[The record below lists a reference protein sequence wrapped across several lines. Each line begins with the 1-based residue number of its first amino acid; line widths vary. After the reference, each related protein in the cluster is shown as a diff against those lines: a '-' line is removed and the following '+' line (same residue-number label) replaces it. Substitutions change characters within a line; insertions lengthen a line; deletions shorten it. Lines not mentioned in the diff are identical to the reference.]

1 MRHSLFFF
9 VLMLW
14 GCGSPKD
21 HLAEVT
27 TDCLGEETLI
37 ETYLWEVHKCK
48 GDCVGI
54 IHTGEPQGEGFPDAS
69 MIYRS
74 WPKGED
80 DYMLWYGDEE
90 TARRCVL
97 PIADIEESVSCT
109 RPSGDPCTMSVVP
122 LD

>member
-1 MRHSLFFF
+1 VRNSLLFFAL
-9 VLMLW
+9 VLW
-14 GCGSPKD
+14 GCGGPKH

-27 TDCLGEETLI
+27 TDCLGAETLV
-37 ETYLWEVHKCK
+37 ETYVWEVHECN

-54 IHTGEPQGEGFPDAS
+54 IHTGEPQGEGFPNAS

-74 WPKGED
+74 WPEGED

-90 TARRCVL
+90 TTRRCVL
-97 PIADIEESVSCT
+97 LVADVGESVSCS